1 MSTTPKKLWEPSQSF
16 KSESNL
22 QAYMDWLRSKKE
34 LSFGDYDELWRWS
47 IDHTRDFW
55 GSLYE
60 YFQIIDHGECRS
72 VHDDAPMPET
82 TWFEGSKIN
91 YAEHIFRQE
100 QAGKDAIIFKQE
112 GNETVS
118 MSWGE
123 LRQQVAAVRAYLQA
137 QGVTKGDRVV
147 AYIPNI
153 PQAVVGFLASCSLGA
168 VWSSC
173 SPDFGANSV
182 VDRFKQIEPKVL
194 ITVDGYRYQGKSHD
208 RVETVHQILSELPSI
223 QSVLQI
229 PYLHQVA
236 FVDYAATW
244 DDVVSQDAS
253 LDFTAVDFADPIWV
267 LYSSGTTGQPK
278 AITHSQ
284 GGVLLE
290 HLKYVTF
297 HNDVKA
303 GEKYFWFTTTGWMMW
318 NFVQSTLL
326 AGATI
331 VLYDGSPGY
340 PGLDALWKFSEEVG
354 INHFGTSAPF
364 IVACMNKKL
373 EPGKKFDLS
382 SLRSISSTGSPLP
395 PEGFDWIYEK
405 VKSDVWLCSMSGGT
419 DVCSAFVG
427 GCPLEPLYEGEIQ
440 RRALGCAMFAYDD
453 HGKALV
459 NEVGEMVVTKPM
471 PSMPIYFWGD
481 VRKERYKES
490 YFEEYPGVWRHGDW
504 LLITDRNTLVIKG
517 RSDATLNRHGIRI
530 GTAEI
535 YQSVD
540 KLESIK
546 DSLIVNLELAGG
558 KHFMPLFVV
567 MKEGTHLTDKVKEEI
582 NRQLTNDFSRRHVPD
597 EVIEVKDIPYTIS
610 GKKMEAPVKKILMG
624 KNKQNAA
631 NLGAMRNP
639 ESLQFFE
646 DYAFEHQFNS

>member
-253 LDFTAVDFADPIWV
+253 LDFTAVDFADPIW
-267 LYSSGTTGQPK
+267 G
-278 AITHSQ
+278 
-284 GGVLLE
+284 
-290 HLKYVTF
+290 
-297 HNDVKA
+297 
-303 GEKYFWFTTTGWMMW
+303 
-318 NFVQSTLL
+318 TLL
-326 AGATI
+326 
-331 VLYDGSPGY
+331 LGY
-340 PGLDALWKFSEEVG
+340 HWPAQS
-354 INHFGTSAPF
+354 H
-364 IVACMNKKL
+364 
-373 EPGKKFDLS
+373 
-382 SLRSISSTGSPLP
+382 
-395 PEGFDWIYEK
+395 
-405 VKSDVWLCSMSGGT
+405 
-419 DVCSAFVG
+419 
-427 GCPLEPLYEGEIQ
+427 
-440 RRALGCAMFAYDD
+440 
-453 HGKALV
+453 
-459 NEVGEMVVTKPM
+459 
-471 PSMPIYFWGD
+471 
-481 VRKERYKES
+481 
-490 YFEEYPGVWRHGDW
+490 
-504 LLITDRNTLVIKG
+504 NTLTG
-517 RSDATLNRHGIRI
+517 RSFARAFKVRHLS
-530 GTAEI
+530 
-535 YQSVD
+535 Q
-540 KLESIK
+540 
-546 DSLIVNLELAGG
+546 
-558 KHFMPLFVV
+558 
-567 MKEGTHLTDKVKEEI
+567 
-582 NRQLTNDFSRRHVPD
+582 
-597 EVIEVKDIPYTIS
+597 
-610 GKKMEAPVKKILMG
+610 
-624 KNKQNAA
+624 
-631 NLGAMRNP
+631 
-639 ESLQFFE
+639 
-646 DYAFEHQFNS
+646 